1 MGIKV
6 CKFGGTSMADGN
18 IILTG
23 AKIIQSDAERRYVVV
38 SAPGKRFSGDIKVTD
53 LLYECSDAYESGD
66 EAAFQKVFEKIRSRF
81 LNIEKEIRRKKS
93 PLPSPNPSLIPL
105 PPPRSC

>member
-18 IILTG
+18 VILAG
-23 AKIIQSDAERRYVVV
+23 AKIIQSNPDRRSVVV

-53 LLYECSDAYESGD
+53 LLYKCSDAYESGD
-66 EAAFQKVFEKIRSRF
+66 MKAFE
-81 LNIEKEIRRKKS
+81 
-93 PLPSPNPSLIPL
+93 
-105 PPPRSC
+105 